1 MAKTNRAAEPANTWQ
16 MPAPH
21 EHLLSDLLDHVLA
34 YTETRDSIR
43 RSTDGPVLLEADG
56 LETTLTEVK
65 NLRESLANIHE
76 ISRSLIEMLAAILI
90 PAPLQVSLTHKR
102 PKLNPKVE
110 DPAIGGHVTLNVHI
124 SDQPLDE
131 DDQAT
136 IYTRVR
142 FEMAGKTELEF
153 PRLDRAREEE

>member
-1 MAKTNRAAEPANTWQ
+1 MPKTKRAAELET

-34 YTETRDSIR
+34 YIESRDSIR
-43 RSTDGPVLLEADG
+43 RASDGPALLEEEG
-56 LETTLTEVK
+56 LETTLTNVK
-65 NLRESLANIHE
+65 NLRESLID
-76 ISRSLIEMLAAILI
+76 IRTITQSLIEMLAAILT

-102 PKLNPKVE
+102 PKLNPKVD
-110 DPAIGGHVTLNVHI
+110 DPAIGGHTTLTVHI

-142 FEMAGKTELEF
+142 LEKGGKTELEF
-153 PRLDRAREEE
+153 PRFDRAREEE